1 MFAISTSFKL
11 SFWELA
17 IFGGLGLLILFI
29 VLAVIFLASRG
40 SSQDRRRD
48 ED

>member
-1 MFAISTSFKL
+1 MFAIFNVNWVEFIIL
-11 SFWELA
+11 
-17 IFGGLGLLILFI
+17 GGLGLVVLLI

-40 SSQDRRRD
+40 SPQDRRRD